1 MKRTTETDGAA
12 TAGGAT
18 RVRVVKRHRRR
29 RDLPPLDLR
38 TPSGKR
44 TLPY

>member
-1 MKRTTETDGAA
+1 MKRTTETDGTG
-12 TAGGAT
+12 TAGGAKQ
-18 RVRVVKRHRRR
+18 VRVVKRHSRR
-29 RDLPPLDLR
+29 RDVPPLDLR